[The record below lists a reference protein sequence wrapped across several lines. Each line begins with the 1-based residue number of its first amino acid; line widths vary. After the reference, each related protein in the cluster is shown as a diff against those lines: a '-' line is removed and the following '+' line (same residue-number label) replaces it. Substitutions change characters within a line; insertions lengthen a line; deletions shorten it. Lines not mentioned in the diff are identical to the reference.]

1 MRELKFRA
9 WVNRYKKY
17 MPVWSITWDSSDNPM
32 LVVVG
37 DTFRKFLTLN
47 ASEVILEQC
56 TELKDKNG
64 KEIYDGDLL
73 KFEDSIFKI
82 GWYDEGARF
91 GFVPIKKCNFSMGF
105 SLSKCEVIGNT
116 HNKPELL
123 EEEC

>member
-9 WVNRYKKY
+9 WDKKKKEFIDWFDISCVGV
-17 MPVWSITWDSSDNPM
+17 VWTQKINCDPEYPD
-32 LVVVG
+32 VV
-37 DTFRKFLTLN
+37 
-47 ASEVILEQC
+47 IEQC
-56 TELKDKNG
+56 TGLKDKNG
-64 KEIYDGDLL
+64 REIYDGDLL

-123 EEEC
+123 EEE